1 MTKLKSNWFSTFLY
15 KQYALYLVSLTVE
28 FRIQTTLQILYA
40 RISLMSPFLLLQ
52 ILDALTTIEQ
62 VTIAR
67 VYNWD
72 VHQRRL
78 RQASPSAM
86 ESWVESS
93 LPPCWQYVSIP
104 NSPHNIDH
112 HLICGNCISSK
123 FARQALYTI
132 YCGGRICYIII
143 GPVLIHDG
151 IWSACYLAC
160 ATCFSFRLMAMH
172 LLCKRFVT
180 PVLVL
185 I

>member
-1 MTKLKSNWFSTFLY
+1 MISTFKFIEQWSSMTKLKSNWFSTFLY

-40 RISLMSPFLLLQ
+40 CISLMSPFLLLQ

-104 NSPHNIDH
+104 NSLHII
-112 HLICGNCISSK
+112 LIVILFVGIVSLQNSLAKFRIPSIVVVEYAIS
-123 FARQALYTI
+123 L
-132 YCGGRICYIII
+132 
-143 GPVLIHDG
+143 
-151 IWSACYLAC
+151 
-160 ATCFSFRLMAMH
+160 
-172 LLCKRFVT
+172 
-180 PVLVL
+180 
-185 I
+185 